1 MSQLVECIPN
11 FSEARRP
18 EIVDDLIGA
27 IGSVEGARLL
37 DRSSDLDHNRTVLT
51 FAGTPEA
58 VEEAAFRAIKA
69 AGELIDLD
77 QHTGEH
83 PRIGATDVV
92 PFVPLSGVTMED
104 CIAIA
109 RRLGERVGRELQIPV
124 YLYEYA
130 ATRPE
135 RANLENLRRGQ
146 YEGLKV
152 QIETDP
158 TRKPDFGPSHL
169 GKAGATVIGAR
180 NPLIAFNAYLT
191 TADADIAKRIAKA
204 IRQSSGGF
212 RYVKALGLLVEGR
225 AQVSMN
231 LTNYRESPIG
241 RVVEGEGVVDL
252 PADPRLLVVRGD
264 HDRQQG
270 PAVVGATG
278 AAVGASHHEADT
290 LPCLE
295 EARPERQEQ
304 PVPDVRIRD
313 EGEAED
319 QQDLHG
325 PTHSNRHA
333 IARYRARA
341 RSTRRRWVNQ
351 FLAGVSGVPPCGTA
365 RDCPAGA
372 PPRGG
377 RRSGCSPRQASQA
390 TTSTTTR
397 ATAATTAH
405 RTAGVTPRPVLG
417 TAPFIGGVRGP
428 CCGGSP
434 EGKGIFRIGRP
445 SGVNFCS
452 SAPPARGPPG
462 IGTAPAAPIGLPRG
476 AGRDTESNEC
486 ARAPPSRTTSSRRGC
501 GCSTGGKADS
511 GSGEGSAGASFAAR
525 SGGAGCEA
533 CEGYALKTNWHLLH
547 WTGAPCAGRS
557 FSSSSYSVEHLSHR
571 ISTRLSPSG
580 AEDSSTSTAC
590 RLMRDRNE
598 GPHPVHPGRADST
611 HPEEVVDRVEGPPG
625 GAIADDL
632 DGQPR
637 GDPRDHGQVLGGGVL
652 VLDVELHH
660 LELPLVAGG
669 GVVDLG

>member
-241 RVVEGEGVVDL
+241 RVVEMIRREAARYGVAIHHTELVGLIPQQALVDAAVWYTQLDGFSINQILETRLYETGGSPTGESAEAGSKTSFIDEVAAATAAPGGGSAAAHTAALGAALVEMVAGLTLGRKKYADVEAAMQAIRLQAAKLREELTQAVDDDAAAFEAVLGTFKL
-252 PADPRLLVVRGD
+252 PKETEE
-264 HDRQQG
+264 QQKARHAAIQIATMNAAHIPLHTVSDAIKVMDLAARCAKDG
-270 PAVVGATG
+270 NVNAISDAATG
-278 AAVGASHHEADT
+278 AALARAAVTAAGYNVRINLQSLDDTSAGQNMLADLQELEKQADT
-290 LPCLE
+290 IELQIRHTME
-295 EARPERQEQ
+295 ERAQ
-304 PVPDVRIRD
+304 
-313 EGEAED
+313 
-319 QQDLHG
+319 
-325 PTHSNRHA
+325 
-333 IARYRARA
+333 IAA
-341 RSTRRRWVNQ
+341 
-351 FLAGVSGVPPCGTA
+351 
-365 RDCPAGA
+365 
-372 PPRGG
+372 
-377 RRSGCSPRQASQA
+377 
-390 TTSTTTR
+390 
-397 ATAATTAH
+397 
-405 RTAGVTPRPVLG
+405 
-417 TAPFIGGVRGP
+417 
-428 CCGGSP
+428 
-434 EGKGIFRIGRP
+434 
-445 SGVNFCS
+445 
-452 SAPPARGPPG
+452 
-462 IGTAPAAPIGLPRG
+462 
-476 AGRDTESNEC
+476 
-486 ARAPPSRTTSSRRGC
+486 
-501 GCSTGGKADS
+501 
-511 GSGEGSAGASFAAR
+511 
-525 SGGAGCEA
+525 
-533 CEGYALKTNWHLLH
+533 
-547 WTGAPCAGRS
+547 
-557 FSSSSYSVEHLSHR
+557 
-571 ISTRLSPSG
+571 
-580 AEDSSTSTAC
+580 
-590 RLMRDRNE
+590 
-598 GPHPVHPGRADST
+598 
-611 HPEEVVDRVEGPPG
+611 
-625 GAIADDL
+625 
-632 DGQPR
+632 
-637 GDPRDHGQVLGGGVL
+637 
-652 VLDVELHH
+652 
-660 LELPLVAGG
+660 
-669 GVVDLG
+669 